1 MWKIYLSSS
10 FPHFSLNI
18 GFYICKK
25 CEKEEENLWKI
36 WKISNTNLISQ
47 YFMEVKGGMKKFY

>member
-10 FPHFSLNI
+10 LPLLNI

-25 CEKEEENLWKI
+25 CEKEEEK
-36 WKISNTNLISQ
+36 
-47 YFMEVKGGMKKFY
+47 FMENMVNQQHKFNFAIF